1 MDNQTKDIIEMLNSL
16 YTMVN
21 ESRAMPMAAGKC
33 IVEKEP
39 VLTLIDEIRAN
50 LPQTIATANRLVEKR
65 DEFIATAKREA
76 EAMRKSAEDNAK
88 KLVEEQEVVR
98 AANAKASAII
108 SDAENKSA
116 ALKRVTTDYV
126 NDLMGNAAKQLGEA
140 LGQVQQLNKNF
151 NNLMQPAEP
160 APLEPIKTAPAPAPE
175 KKKSMV
181 SRISMDD
188 AE

>member
-21 ESRAMPMAAGKC
+21 ESRAMPMSPGKC

-39 VLTLIDEIRAN
+39 VLAFIDEIRAS
-50 LPQTIATANRLVEKR
+50 LPQTIAAANRLVATR
-65 DEFIATAKREA
+65 DEFISNAKHEA
-76 EAMRKSAEDNAK
+76 EAMRKSAEDKAK
-88 KLVEEQEVVR
+88 ALVEEQEVVR

-116 ALKRVTTDYV
+116 TLKRLTSDYV
-126 NDLMGNAAKQLGEA
+126 NDLMGNAAKQLGDA
-140 LGQVQQLNKNF
+140 LNQVQQVSRNF
-151 NNLMQPAEP
+151 NNLMQTTEIKSAEP
-160 APLEPIKTAPAPAPE
+160 AVKAAPAPE
-175 KKKSMV
+175 KKGMV

-188 AE
+188 TE

>member
-39 VLTLIDEIRAN
+39 ILALVDEIRAS
-50 LPQTIATANRLVEKR
+50 LPQTIATANRLVATR
-65 DEFIATAKREA
+65 DEFISNAKHEA
-76 EAMRKSAEDNAK
+76 EAMRKSAEDKAK
-88 KLVEEQEVVR
+88 ALVEEQEIVR

-116 ALKRVTTDYV
+116 TLKRLTSDYV

-140 LGQVQQLNKNF
+140 LSQVQQINKNF

-160 APLEPIKTAPAPAPE
+160 APLEPIKTAPAPE
-175 KKKSMV
+175 KKKGMV